1 MQQIFLQKGKVLV
14 QQVSLPVCPDKGI
27 LVRVYYSFVS
37 SGTEGATLA
46 NSAQPLLSRFVSN
59 IADNTQKV
67 VDTIKEHGVGVTL
80 SLIKNKSGMVMPL
93 GYSCS
98 GQVMQ
103 VGSQVK
109 GFRVGDYVACAGAGI
124 ANHAEVVAVPQNLAV
139 RVTDPEKLKQA
150 SITTIGAIALQGI
163 RRAGLQLG
171 EKVCVVGLGLLG
183 QLTVQLAKRAGCYVI
198 GVDIQE
204 SRIKMAQQLGADCV
218 LNASSSTIEHEIA
231 IATGHIGVDVTII
244 TAASS
249 QGALLQQ
256 AMEITRR
263 KGKVV
268 LVGDVAI
275 DFDRDPFYSKE
286 IDFLISCSYGPGRY
300 DDAYEKD
307 GQDYPYAYVRWTE
320 NRNMELF
327 VQLVQQGDLL
337 IDPLIT
343 QTYALKDVEQ
353 AYASLATGGALG
365 LVLEYDDKKEFIAP
379 AVNNAVCDMHDVV
392 PFHSVASCI
401 GVACVGAGGFA
412 KVKLLP
418 LLAHTPGITLTNIVD
433 TDPANARNVARQYG
447 VACADND
454 FQRIVRDEKTQALV
468 IATPHGLHAEQAI
481 MAMRAGK
488 AVFIEKPAAVT
499 NEQYQQLLTFLRG
512 HKDQVKY
519 CVDFNRSFA
528 PYFSA
533 IGAVL
538 EHRTNPV
545 MINYRMNA
553 GYIPQNH
560 WIHGQANRGRIIGEA
575 CHIFELFCSLTRSYP
590 VTVSVYT
597 PLVRH
602 KDYAPSDNFT
612 ATFYMADGSVC
623 SLLYT
628 ALGDVKMGKERAEV
642 FFDGKSIIMDDF
654 IRLSGF
660 GVAPSFDQVARKADR
675 GHACLIE
682 HFFASLRDEK
692 ALPIAYERILMA
704 TKMSLVVDVLASSG
718 GGIQTFERDFL

>member
-1 MQQIFLQKGKVLV
+1 
-14 QQVSLPVCPDKGI
+14 
-27 LVRVYYSFVS
+27 
-37 SGTEGATLA
+37 
-46 NSAQPLLSRFVSN
+46 
-59 IADNTQKV
+59 
-67 VDTIKEHGVGVTL
+67 
-80 SLIKNKSGMVMPL
+80 
-93 GYSCS
+93 
-98 GQVMQ
+98 
-103 VGSQVK
+103 
-109 GFRVGDYVACAGAGI
+109 
-124 ANHAEVVAVPQNLAV
+124 
-139 RVTDPEKLKQA
+139 
-150 SITTIGAIALQGI
+150 
-163 RRAGLQLG
+163 
-171 EKVCVVGLGLLG
+171 
-183 QLTVQLAKRAGCYVI
+183 
-198 GVDIQE
+198 
-204 SRIKMAQQLGADCV
+204 
-218 LNASSSTIEHEIA
+218 
-231 IATGHIGVDVTII
+231 
-244 TAASS
+244 
-249 QGALLQQ
+249 LLQQ

-337 IDPLIT
+337 IDPLDAY
-343 QTYALKDVEQ
+343 TYALKDVEQ